1 MCPGMAVGKKVILR
15 AIQYWKEVGIEKFI
29 EDEEARHICQECGN
43 KVFRG
48 VIKCNKCKINLELD

>member
-1 MCPGMAVGKKVILR
+1 MGKKVILR